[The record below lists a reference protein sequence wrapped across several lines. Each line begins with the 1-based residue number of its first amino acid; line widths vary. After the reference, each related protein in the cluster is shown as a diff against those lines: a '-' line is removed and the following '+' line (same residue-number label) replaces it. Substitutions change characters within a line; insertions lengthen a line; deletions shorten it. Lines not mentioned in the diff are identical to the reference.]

1 MAVRRLSR
9 ALLWTALLLAA
20 PAVLY
25 KVTERIIASRL
36 GYDSTAPTR
45 APPVKPR
52 GEESAIPAEAPPRPQ
67 ARAVSPTKVR
77 AIALVVRGLGPR
89 GVDPREALDS
99 PLPLT
104 LAIEPFTPFAL
115 RISREAAKKHKEVLV
130 DLPAPELLTPPE
142 YLRTALTALWWPSG
156 VLLDRPDYPLP
167 VEDIERHGALLYD
180 LSQPGP
186 VDRRTPRVTLDA
198 QLTASGPS
206 ASPAHDPALM
216 WVTAAELPGA
226 LRWLSASG
234 ARPLF
239 ASEALIARLG
249 AQNAIP
255 RRD

>member
-1 MAVRRLSR
+1 MI
-9 ALLWTALLLAA
+9 WTALLLAA

-36 GYDSTAPTR
+36 GYDSTTPTR
-45 APPVKPR
+45 VTPPKARDKVVVSPT
-52 GEESAIPAEAPPRPQ
+52 EAPPKPQ
-67 ARAVSPTKVR
+67 APAARPTKVR
-77 AIALVVRGLGPR
+77 AIALVVRGFGPR

-99 PLPLT
+99 KLPLT
-104 LAIEPFTPFAL
+104 LAVEPFTPFAL

-130 DLPAPELLTPPE
+130 ELPPPELLPPPE
-142 YLRTALTALWWPSG
+142 FLRTALAALWWPTG
-156 VLLDRPDYPLP
+156 VLLAQPDYPLP
-167 VEDIERHGALLYD
+167 IEDLERQGALLFD
-180 LSQPGP
+180 LSEPGP
-186 VDRRTPRVTLDA
+186 ANRRTPRVSLDA

-206 ASPAHDPALM
+206 APSAYDPALM
-216 WVTAAELPGA
+216 WVAAAELPGA

-255 RRD
+255 GREQD